1 MGHFATQRKKNPFS
15 EEKKTLTS
23 KPLFSLTLSLLS
35 FVSLLSLSST
45 SLCFS
50 GGFCCWL
57 LGVSGA
63 ARVLL
68 ETWSF
73 WLLLLSLVCPW
84 VLLNPTLVSLR
95 FFPSFVVVLF
105 SLTLFLVQFCL
116 VGSLLLVRFLCCQ
129 GVVNCCFGSGS
140 LLLFLYG

>member
-73 WLLLLSLVCPW
+73 WLLLLSLVWPLG
-84 VLLNPTLVSLR
+84 VAQPHFSL
-95 FFPSFVVVLF
+95 FSILPLFCCGSVLF
-105 SLTLFLVQFCL
+105 DPVSCSVLSCGFTVA
-116 VGSLLLVRFLCCQ
+116 GSISLLSR
-129 GVVNCCFGSGS
+129 SG
-140 LLLFLYG
+140 